1 MSWLEDNPWIQV
13 LKNRGQDRELSNLSK
28 LSKQKPRTN
37 NNTNTNTVLINKQK
51 RKDSYFQLA
60 KQYFLSHHPS
70 REEFLKYMLGLGCSY
85 FTAIGY
91 YYVLRKYLR

>member
-1 MSWLEDNPWIQV
+1 LSWLNDNPWIQV
-13 LKNRGQDRELSNLSK
+13 LKNRGQDRELSK
-28 LSKQKPRTN
+28 LSKQKTRTN
-37 NNTNTNTVLINKQK
+37 TNNTTNTVLINKQK

-60 KQYFLSHHPS
+60 KKFFAENNPS